1 MFGWFKRRREAKERV
16 SQIANTPVQRP
27 TFENVKRVP
36 TRPVTFR
43 DTYRPSTSD
52 NSSTD
57 FMNTIATA
65 AVIDSISSSSSSY
78 DPTPSYSGGDFGGGG
93 SSGSWDSSSS
103 SCSYDSSSSSSYD
116 SSSSCSS
123 SFD

>member
-43 DTYRPSTSD
+43 DTYRPSTSN
-52 NSSTD
+52 NSSPD
-57 FMNTIATA
+57 FMNTMVTMS
-65 AVIDSISSSSSSY
+65 VIDSISSSSSSY
-78 DPTPSYSGGDFGGGG
+78 DSG
-93 SSGSWDSSSS
+93 S

-116 SSSSCSS
+116 SSSSSCSSSS